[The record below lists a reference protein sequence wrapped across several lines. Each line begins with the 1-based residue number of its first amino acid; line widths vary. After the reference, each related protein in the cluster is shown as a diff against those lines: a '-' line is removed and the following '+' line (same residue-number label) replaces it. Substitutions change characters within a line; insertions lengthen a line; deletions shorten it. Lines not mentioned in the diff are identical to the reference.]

1 MSLKTNNFEF
11 ILLEDET
18 NPKFNKYNEIFKNS
32 QKLAEPLII
41 YKISILEF
49 DSTLYDLLHK
59 YKSIQIPVNKKSI
72 VTYSSNPNIVF
83 ENDLI
88 IFKNTIDIKDI
99 LDNLDIKSLSDS
111 HFEISTISNIV
122 KVIKQKCD
130 KKNINNIIFPI
141 MCNELNTPIVIVIDK
156 TKVIGYLIY
165 NFRIEDNSIYI
176 DYIEVNPDYRNESL
190 CKKMISYLISQKKD
204 INKYELLNVGG
215 LSGYSCYV
223 DAFTNNNFDSNFIEN
238 LNNNSNNNSHSISSF
253 SSRSSASIKSYKTN
267 NTKKYSKN
275 NLNKI
280 RLSRKNTKLNL
291 SKNNNIVLNKQFN
304 GDMIFIRQ

>member
-1 MSLKTNNFEF
+1 MSKGV
-11 ILLEDET
+11 
-18 NPKFNKYNEIFKNS
+18 KKS
-32 QKLAEPLII
+32 QKLEEAVIF
-41 YKISILEF
+41 YKISIIEF
-49 DSTLYDLLHK
+49 DTTLYDLLYK
-59 YKSIQIPVNKKSI
+59 YKSIKIPDNKKSI

-88 IFKNTIDIKDI
+88 VFRNNIDIKDI
-99 LDNLDIKSLSDS
+99 LHNLDIKSLPDS

-130 KKNINNIIFPI
+130 KKIVNNILFPI

-156 TKVIGYLIY
+156 NKVIGYLIY
-165 NFRIEDNSIYI
+165 NIRIEDNSIYI

-190 CKKMISYLISQKKD
+190 CKKMISYLISQKKE

-223 DAFTNNNFDSNFIEN
+223 DAFTTNNFDANFIDNTNNNEN
-238 LNNNSNNNSHSISSF
+238 NENNNEYNNYSSRTSNNSNS
-253 SSRSSASIKSYKTN
+253 SIKSYKHNKPN